1 MAAATLGPLHAPALG
16 GCVALFGAAVAVFGQ
31 WLAGTPV
38 AAIGRPGAVWGYDK
52 IRGRWSLGATTIL
65 STLTTAIGLLVWDVA
80 PGPGRWAMGLAGVG
94 WAAYMLFGKP
104 TSYPGPA
111 RERKIQR
118 HPRWD
123 HTLRYPGL
131 EQWRSAVAAV
141 SHSVTHHEQ
150 PGDLKLTGESAGRQI
165 WTQTP
170 LSQAGGRD
178 VPYAEA
184 AKAFLGVADF
194 AFEPNRNP
202 NSADLLFRCGKVS
215 EWLAQGKPLPDVNKK
230 PATAGEAAQKGLEFY
245 QMLQCED
252 GHWAGDYGGPHF
264 LMPGL
269 VVAWYMMG
277 RPAACLSDAQRQA
290 MAHYLRVH
298 QQADGGWGTHLESPS
313 TMFGSVLCYVA
324 LRLLGAPKDDPAS
337 VRGRKFIRDNGGAL
351 YTSSWAK
358 FWLCVLGIMDWAG
371 HNSIP
376 VELWLLPDWFPFH
389 PARLWCHCRMVYL
402 PMGYLYCARCVYPD
416 ADTDPVTLSLREEL
430 YLEDYKSIAWES
442 TRRLIAPM
450 DEYSA
455 VPHTMR
461 LLQDLL
467 AVYERP
473 AFAGLRGLARRAGL
487 RYCQDY
493 MEAEDVQ
500 TNYVDIGPVNKVM
513 NMLAAWHA
521 AGMAISPALRRHFL
535 RVPDYLWVAEDGM
548 KMQGY
553 NGSQMWDTS
562 LAIQGILEAGLADQ
576 FPHVCEGVWR
586 FVERTQILSTEVSQ
600 ATEAFRYE
608 EPALRRKYNRHVSQ
622 GGWPFSTSAHG
633 WPISDCTAEGV
644 KAVCH
649 LLEAPGI
656 QQGLA
661 EARLRPI
668 GRERLSDG
676 VEVILTLQNPDGGFP
691 TYENN
696 RGYLWYEQLNPSDV
710 FGDIMIDYS
719 YVECSS
725 ASLQALCAFRRLYPD
740 HRAAEIEVAVRRTR
754 AFLKSIQRPDG
765 SWYGSWACCFTY
777 GTWFGIEGL
786 AAAGEPLDGPAVRRA
801 VAFLLQRQNANGGW
815 GEDFRSCFN
824 KEYPAEGMDRFGNGG
839 SGVVPTS
846 WALLALMAAKCPD
859 SGAIRRGVQYLMAE
873 QQPSGDWPQQ
883 GISGVFNRSCGITYT
898 AYRNLFP
905 IWALGRYAR
914 HYQPEVEK
922 AGLDTN
928 GVHPH

>member
-1 MAAATLGPLHAPALG
+1 MS
-16 GCVALFGAAVAVFGQ
+16 
-31 WLAGTPV
+31 
-38 AAIGRPGAVWGYDK
+38 
-52 IRGRWSLGATTIL
+52 SLTVT
-65 STLTTAIGLLVWDVA
+65 IGLLFWPVA
-80 PGPGRWAMGLAGVG
+80 WWPIRSSMALCVAAWAT
-94 WAAYMLFGKP
+94 YMLFSKP

-111 RERKIQR
+111 RKRKIMR
-118 HPRWD
+118 HPQWD
-123 HTLRYPGL
+123 HTMRYSDL
-131 EQWRSAVAAV
+131 EQWRCALAGL
-141 SHSVTHHEQ
+141 SHDVTHHER
-150 PGDLKLTGESAGRQI
+150 PGDITLTGESAGRQT

-170 LSQAGGRD
+170 FSQVGGQD
-178 VPYAEA
+178 VPYDKS
-184 AKAFLGVADF
+184 AKALLGVRDF

-215 EWLAQGKPLPDVNKK
+215 EWLARGKPLPDTTKV
-230 PATAGEAAQKGLEFY
+230 PATALEAAQKGLEFY

-264 LMPGL
+264 LLPGL

-277 RPAACLSDAQRQA
+277 KPADCISDPQQQA
-290 MAHYLRVH
+290 MAHYLRAH
-298 QQADGGWGTHLESPS
+298 QQADGGWGTHIESPS
-313 TMFGSVLCYVA
+313 TMFGSVLCYIS
-324 LRLLGAPKDDPAS
+324 LRLLGAQKDDSAL
-337 VRGRKFIRDNGGAL
+337 VRGRNFIKENGGAL

-358 FWLCVLGIMDWAG
+358 FWLCVLGVMDWAG

-402 PMGYLYCARCVYPD
+402 PMGYLFCSRCVYPN
-416 ADTDPVTLSLREEL
+416 AETDPVTLSLREEL
-430 YLEDYKSIAWES
+430 YVEDYKSINWER
-442 TRRLIAPM
+442 TRHLIAPM

-455 VPHTMR
+455 VPLTMR

-467 AVYERP
+467 AIYERP
-473 AFAGLRGLARRAGL
+473 VFAGLRSLVRHAGL
-487 RYCQDY
+487 RFCQDY
-493 MEAEDVQ
+493 MEAEDIQ

-513 NMLAAWHA
+513 NMLSAWHA
-521 AGMAISPALRRHFL
+521 GGMAITPALRRHFL

-562 LAIQGILEAGLADQ
+562 LAIQGVLESGLAEK
-576 FPHVCEGVWR
+576 FPDVCKGAWR
-586 FVERTQILSTEVSQ
+586 FVERTQILSTETSQ
-600 ATEAFRYE
+600 ATEAFKYE
-608 EPALRRKYNRHVSQ
+608 EPALRKKYNRHVSQ

-644 KAVCH
+644 KAVCS
-649 LLEAPGI
+649 LLKTPCI

-661 EARLRPI
+661 EGQLRAI
-668 GRERLSDG
+668 SEERLSNG

-691 TYENN
+691 TYENA

-725 ASLQALCAFRRLYPD
+725 ASIQALCAFHQQFPNHRRE
-740 HRAAEIEVAVRRTR
+740 EIEAAIAHTR
-754 AFLKSIQRPDG
+754 SFLRSIQRPDG

-777 GTWFGIEGL
+777 GIWFGVEGL
-786 AAAGEPLDGPAVRRA
+786 LAAGEPLDSLALKRA
-801 VAFLLQRQNANGGW
+801 VTFLLKQQNANGGW

-824 KEYPAEGMDRFGNGG
+824 KQYPKEGMELYGNGG

-846 WALLALMAAKCPD
+846 WALLALMAAKCSD
-859 SGAIRRGVQYLMAE
+859 SCAVRRGVQYLMAE

-905 IWALGRYAR
+905 IWALGRYAS
-914 HYQPEVEK
+914 HYLPEVEK

-928 GVHPH
+928 GVHHQ